1 MVLPPAA
8 ALVAAYALL
17 GGLVRWLQFDL
28 GGAVFARRTMLRVA
42 CCAAAERL
50 LAPVVEVASTD
61 LVNISAPNLEIAAV
75 SSVRTSAGELFQ
87 LEAQDT
93 VRPAR
98 CPNRQCR
105 TVLLQQL
112 LCV

>member
-1 MVLPPAA
+1 MLDVVSLDAA
-8 ALVAAYALL
+8 
-17 GGLVRWLQFDL
+17 
-28 GGAVFARRTMLRVA
+28 
-42 CCAAAERL
+42 RL

-93 VRPAR
+93 VTPG
-98 CPNRQCR
+98 PPPKQ
-105 TVLLQQL
+105 TVPHRIAAAATVCLNPRG
-112 LCV
+112 

>member
-1 MVLPPAA
+1 MLDVVSLDAA
-8 ALVAAYALL
+8 
-17 GGLVRWLQFDL
+17 
-28 GGAVFARRTMLRVA
+28 
-42 CCAAAERL
+42 RL

-98 CPNRQCR
+98 RPNRQCR